1 MKYDSGLGRAY
12 AACASGFISIIQEDD
27 PQYFRK
33 LEDFP
38 VQKLVH
44 SLAVDSSTHR
54 VYAPEQQED
63 GSPVARIV
71 IYEASLIRRER
82 REGAVENACQSQPPQ

>member
-1 MKYDSGLGRAY
+1 
-12 AACASGFISIIQEDD
+12 
-27 PQYFRK
+27 
-33 LEDFP
+33 

-71 IYEASLIRRER
+71 IYEASLNQTR
-82 REGAVENACQSQPPQ
+82 AP